1 MKEIQIES
9 PPRTIMEV
17 YKSLPEGTLAE
28 LIDKV
33 IYMSP
38 APLYKHQDIL
48 FEIAQ
53 ALSIHLKKENTGKL
67 IISPF
72 DVYLDN
78 SSNAIQPDI
87 TVILNSNPG
96 KLEGQFFGVPDLVV
110 EILSPGNK
118 DHDLVKKRDL
128 YERFGVKEYWVV
140 DPETRVAQGFQL
152 KENRYADLAIQAG
165 KIQSPLLSLT
175 FSF

>member
-1 MKEIQIES
+1 
-9 PPRTIMEV
+9 MEV
-17 YKSLPEGTLAE
+17 YRSLPEGTLAE

-38 APLYKHQDIL
+38 APSYKHQDAL

-53 ALSIHLKKENTGKL
+53 ALRIHLKKENIGKL

-87 TVILNSNPG
+87 TVILNSNLG
-96 KLEGQFFGVPDLVV
+96 KLEGQFFGVPDLIV

-118 DHDLVKKRDL
+118 DHDLIKKRDL

-140 DPETRVAQGFQL
+140 DPETRIANGFEL
-152 KENRYADLAIQAG
+152 KGKRYSELAAQAG
-165 KIQSPLLSLT
+165 KIQSPLLLST
-175 FSF
+175 FLF